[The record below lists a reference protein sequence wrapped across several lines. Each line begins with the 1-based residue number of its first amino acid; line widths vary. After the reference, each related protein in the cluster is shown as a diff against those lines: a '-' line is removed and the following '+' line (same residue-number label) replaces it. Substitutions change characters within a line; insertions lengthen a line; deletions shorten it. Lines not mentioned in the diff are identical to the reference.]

1 MSERSSMSTEI
12 AEARGHLERL
22 VRAYEGGTPLKT
34 IIPALAR
41 RVGISARRCAAI
53 WHREARA
60 IYAHEMDAL
69 RSAVVQRIATE
80 VARLE
85 AELAIARLSSPR
97 PDADAIRAAEAALN
111 AAKTAI
117 NQGKTP

>member
-1 MSERSSMSTEI
+1 MSEKSPMSTEI

-69 RSAVVQRIATE
+69 RAAVVQRLATE
-80 VARLE
+80 VVRLE
-85 AELAIARLSSPR
+85 AELAIARLSASR
-97 PDADAIRAAEAALN
+97 PDQDDIRAAEAALF
-111 AAKTAI
+111 AAKAAI

>member
-1 MSERSSMSTEI
+1 MTTEI

-53 WHREARA
+53 WHREARS
-60 IYAHEMDAL
+60 IYSHEMDAL
-69 RSAVVQRIATE
+69 RSAVVQRLATE

-85 AELAIARLSSPR
+85 AELAIARLSASR
-97 PDADAIRAAEAALN
+97 PDQDDIRAAESALFT
-111 AAKTAI
+111 AKAAI
-117 NQGKTP
+117 NQGKPK

>member
-1 MSERSSMSTEI
+1 MSTEI

-53 WHREARA
+53 WHREARP

>member
-1 MSERSSMSTEI
+1 MSTEI
-12 AEARGHLERL
+12 VEARGHLERL
-22 VRAYEGGTPLKT
+22 IRAYEGGTPLKA

-69 RSAVVQRIATE
+69 RAAVVQKLATE

-85 AELAIARLSSPR
+85 AELTIARLSSAR
-97 PDADAIRAAEAALN
+97 PDQDDIRAAEAALF
-111 AAKTAI
+111 AAKAAI
-117 NQGKTP
+117 NGEKTP